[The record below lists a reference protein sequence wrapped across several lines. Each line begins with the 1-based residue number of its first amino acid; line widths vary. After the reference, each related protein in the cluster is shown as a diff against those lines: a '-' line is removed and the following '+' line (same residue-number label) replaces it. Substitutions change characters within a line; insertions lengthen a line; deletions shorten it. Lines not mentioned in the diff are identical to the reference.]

1 MEYLRALS
9 VHFAALLLFLTGA
22 AGLLTAAFGNI
33 SVERDMVFLSI
44 VSETRSRKL
53 NALLGGACVAAGG
66 GMLWLALREFRPPSY
81 VLLLTS
87 CLAFGAVIM
96 LVLKLL
102 LRSAEAMDSLMA
114 KSVFILVNALLLGL
128 VLLAVFYLG
137 EYFWRVFVA
146 RR

>member
-9 VHFAALLLFLTGA
+9 VHFAALLLLFTGA

-33 SVERDMVFLSI
+33 SVERDTVFLSI

-53 NALLGGACVAAGG
+53 NGLLGAACVAAGG
-66 GMLWLALREFRPPSY
+66 GMFWLALREFRPPSY
-81 VLLLTS
+81 ALLLIS
-87 CLAFGAVIM
+87 SLAFVVVIM
-96 LVLKLL
+96 LVLKAV
-102 LRSAEAMDSLMA
+102 LRSAEALDSVMA
-114 KSVFILVNALLLGL
+114 KGVFFLVNALLLGL

-146 RR
+146 GR